1 MIPVGTNLRLKHLPW
16 TTLSLLG
23 INWGIFIF
31 YQRFDYK
38 LNFWISRTF
47 LTIPGELIPWQLITS
62 SFFHADFLHIL
73 YNSLYLLVFGPFVEE
88 RTGWKDYL
96 FLYFLTATASDLI
109 QNTMV
114 GIFMRETLFI
124 PSLGASGAISG
135 LMGIYL
141 FRCYYSKIKL
151 MIDLIIPIKFKLPAY
166 IILPLWFLQD
176 FIGGVKSITG
186 IHQNIAF
193 WAHVG
198 GFAAGFG
205 ASRYLQYGKEAR
217 KEKLEFIAETSL
229 PKYGGYGKGIEAA
242 ETLLQEDPN
251 HPELNLELART
262 LSRWRPTQEGKEH
275 YEKAIRLFL
284 KIDSEK
290 ASEIFTEYWGQ
301 YLSLLDPPTQL
312 RLSLLLEKKNP
323 NLAAI
328 TLQSL
333 IEKESSGDIFIEEA
347 YLHLARI
354 YRRELGQNELAR
366 AIYEKFL
373 HQFPTSQKAEFVKR
387 ALWEIEENS
396 I

>member
-141 FRCYYSKIKL
+141 FRCYYSK
-151 MIDLIIPIKFKLPAY
+151 
-166 IILPLWFLQD
+166 
-176 FIGGVKSITG
+176 
-186 IHQNIAF
+186 
-193 WAHVG
+193 
-198 GFAAGFG
+198 
-205 ASRYLQYGKEAR
+205 
-217 KEKLEFIAETSL
+217 
-229 PKYGGYGKGIEAA
+229 
-242 ETLLQEDPN
+242 
-251 HPELNLELART
+251 
-262 LSRWRPTQEGKEH
+262 
-275 YEKAIRLFL
+275 
-284 KIDSEK
+284 
-290 ASEIFTEYWGQ
+290 
-301 YLSLLDPPTQL
+301 
-312 RLSLLLEKKNP
+312 
-323 NLAAI
+323 
-328 TLQSL
+328 
-333 IEKESSGDIFIEEA
+333 
-347 YLHLARI
+347 
-354 YRRELGQNELAR
+354 
-366 AIYEKFL
+366 
-373 HQFPTSQKAEFVKR
+373 
-387 ALWEIEENS
+387 
-396 I
+396 